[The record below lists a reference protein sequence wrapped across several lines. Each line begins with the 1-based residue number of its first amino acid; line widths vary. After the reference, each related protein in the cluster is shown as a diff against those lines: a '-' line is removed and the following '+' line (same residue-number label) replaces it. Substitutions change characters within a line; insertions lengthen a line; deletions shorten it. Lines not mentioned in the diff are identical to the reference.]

1 MTFTFIDIVF
11 FIIIFA
17 FAISGAV
24 KGFVAELFGKAAVIL
39 GLIIAVIF
47 YSRLYPFVLRWIP
60 IDFFAQAAAFILL
73 FIVTYL
79 LVKIFQYFIG
89 NFFQSEIMSGLNR
102 ALGFFLGAVEGL
114 LIVAVILII
123 MYAQPWLDTEGIFT
137 GSFFTRLLSGVI
149 VVPVQYVTERIIA

>member
-39 GLIIAVIF
+39 GLIVAVIF
-47 YSRLYPFVLRWIP
+47 YSRLYPFVLRWISV
-60 IDFFAQAAAFILL
+60 DFFAQAAAFILL

-79 LVKIFQYFIG
+79 VVKIFQYFIG
-89 NFFQSEIMSGLNR
+89 SFFQSEIMSGLNR
-102 ALGFFLGAVEGL
+102 VLGFFLGAVEGL

-123 MYAQPWLDTEGIFT
+123 MYAQPWLDTEGIFN
-137 GSFFTRLLSGVI
+137 GSFFTQLLSGVI